1 MDGRQEDDGAGRM
14 VAGIAAA
21 LILFGIASNL
31 LMLGGPLFMLVVYD
45 IVLPAGSSET
55 LVVLLLA
62 LAVAQVAQTLLDI
75 ARMRTLSRIGARWR
89 QALIPAAFD
98 GRATAAS
105 AGVGTGAAL
114 QAFLGSASAL
124 AVLDLPF
131 LPMMLGALFLFHPAM
146 GWLACTG
153 MVALAGLAA
162 LERQLAAG
170 PGKHL
175 EQASTL
181 AAVDLSRAIAAGPV
195 LAATGSGAA
204 ASARWRRHDRAA
216 SVWQISLG
224 DRVQACTAAARG
236 IRVFLQ
242 SGALGLGAWL
252 AIRGEL
258 TGGAMVAGTLLMSR
272 ILGPF
277 DQALTAVPQALRLWQ
292 AQAGLRQ
299 PADRRPPARSLA
311 ARIELRGVTVEPA
324 PGQCPP
330 LHQICLSVGPGQI
343 HLVLGQSGAGKS
355 MLLRVIAGL
364 HPCGQGQVEVGH
376 VTVRPGSR
384 PPLCIG
390 YLPERLAFASG
401 TVAEAVAGGVG
412 DDAAIR
418 TAARKATRAAGVES
432 AVLAL
437 PQGFETPISQAEE
450 QLSGGMLARLSLAR
464 ALAGDPS
471 LLLLDCPEVAHDPE
485 GLAILAAVLRS
496 ARARGA
502 AVILTARDP
511 RALALA
517 DHLVLLE
524 RGGARACGPVA
535 KVIADLG
542 TMAAEAE
549 VRAARSHA
557 GAA

>member
-1 MDGRQEDDGAGRM
+1 MDSRQEDDGAGRM

-181 AAVDLSRAIAAGPV
+181 AAVDLSRDRGRTRPCCGLRCGCIC
-195 LAATGSGAA
+195 
-204 ASARWRRHDRAA
+204 RWRRRQGG
-216 SVWQISLG
+216 VGRQISLG

-343 HLVLGQSGAGKS
+343 LLVLGQSGAGKS

-418 TAARKATRAAGVES
+418 TAARKAARAAGVES

-450 QLSGGMLARLSLAR
+450 QLPGGMLARLSLAR

-485 GLAILAAVLRS
+485 GLATLAAVLRS

-524 RGGARACGPVA
+524 RGRARACGPVA